1 MMAKGTF
8 FKVLYVDLSEEK
20 TTVEHFD
27 EGFYRTYIG
36 GSGIGAKILFDRTS
50 KTTDPLGPEN
60 LLIFAVGPLTGTKI
74 FNSNRFEVIS
84 KSPLTGI
91 YGEANCGGYWG
102 ECFKRCGY
110 DALIVSGKAK
120 SPIYIY
126 IDSDGVHLKEAS
138 QIWGMDTFS
147 ADQFFKERYGTK
159 SQAAVI
165 GPAGENLVLFASIMT
180 DGVHG
185 RAIGRCGLGAV
196 MGSKYLKAV
205 IVKGAKTVEV
215 MDPKGM
221 AALQKELAPLM
232 NTDLS
237 KAIRRLGTTGGVEFC
252 EQIGNLPIKNWF
264 QGSWPE
270 GAKKIS
276 GQKMADTILV
286 NNYACGRCALR
297 CGRVVRAAGGD
308 HDKREIGGPEY
319 ETVGM
324 IGANCLIDDLTAI
337 SKANELCNRYGMD
350 TISAGGVIGFSME
363 AYERKLITKEDLGGI
378 ELNWGDGNAMI
389 EMLHQI
395 AFRRGWGNELANGV
409 RKMAEKMGGI
419 ASEFAIHVKGLEP
432 PAHDPRA
439 KMSSALQLATS
450 NRGACH
456 LQAFTSDFDEG
467 LYIYDLGVP
476 QMTDRFATAGK
487 AENVIRMQ
495 NLMSMFDSLT
505 CCKFLLFAGI
515 KVNQLVGLLNC
526 VTGWNIGY
534 DGFFQTGERIFN
546 LKRLYNTRL
555 GISRKDDNLP
565 LRLLTHKRGGGTE
578 ALPPLHQMLGEYYE
592 IRKWDE
598 LGIPTTTKINELGL

>member
-1 MMAKGTF
+1 
-8 FKVLYVDLSEEK
+8 
-20 TTVEHFD
+20 
-27 EGFYRTYIG
+27 
-36 GSGIGAKILFDRTS
+36 
-50 KTTDPLGPEN
+50 
-60 LLIFAVGPLTGTKI
+60 
-74 FNSNRFEVIS
+74 
-84 KSPLTGI
+84 
-91 YGEANCGGYWG
+91 
-102 ECFKRCGY
+102 
-110 DALIVSGKAK
+110 
-120 SPIYIY
+120 
-126 IDSDGVHLKEAS
+126 
-138 QIWGMDTFS
+138 MDTFS
-147 ADQFFKERYGTK
+147 ADRFFKERYGTK

-180 DGVHG
+180 GGVHG

-205 IVKGAKTVEV
+205 IVKGSKTVEV
-215 MDPKGM
+215 MDQKGI
-221 AALQKELAPLM
+221 AALQKEIAPLM
-232 NTDLS
+232 NADLP
-237 KAIRRLGTTGGVEFC
+237 KTIRKFGTTGGVEYC

-264 QGSWPE
+264 QGKWPE

-308 HDKREIGGPEY
+308 YDEQEVGGPEY

-324 IGANCLIDDLTAI
+324 IGSNCLIDDLTAI
-337 SKANELCNRYGMD
+337 AKANELCNRYGMD

-363 AYERKLITKEDLGGI
+363 AYERELITKEDLGGI

-389 EMLHQI
+389 EMIHQI
-395 AFRRGWGNELANGV
+395 ALRKGWGDELANGV
-409 RKMAEKMGGI
+409 RKTAEKMGGI

-467 LYIYDLGVP
+467 LYISDLGVP
-476 QMTDRFATAGK
+476 QMTDRFASAGK
-487 AENVIRMQ
+487 AESVIRMQ

-515 KVNQLVGLLNC
+515 KVNQLVSLLNC

-534 DGFFQTGERIFN
+534 EEFFQTGERIFN

-555 GISRKDDNLP
+555 GVSRKDDNLP

-598 LGIPTTTKINELGL
+598 FGVPTNAKINELGL

>member
-1 MMAKGTF
+1 MMAKGYF
-8 FKVLYVDLSEEK
+8 FEVLYVDLSRK
-20 TTVEHFD
+20 KKHTEHFD
-27 EGFYRTYIG
+27 EETYRKYIG
-36 GSGIGAKILFDRTS
+36 GSGLGARILFEGTS
-50 KTTDPLGPEN
+50 KTTDPLGPDN
-60 LLIFAVGPLTGTKI
+60 LLIFAVGPLTGTSV

-84 KSPLTGI
+84 KSPLTDI
-91 YGEANCGGYWG
+91 YAEANCGGYWG

-110 DALIVSGKAK
+110 DAVVISGKAK

-126 IDSDGVHLKEAS
+126 IDDDSVQLEDAS
-138 QIWGMDTFS
+138 QVWGMDTFS
-147 ADQFFKERYGTK
+147 ADDFFKKRYGTNTQ
-159 SQAAVI
+159 SAVI
-165 GPAGENLVLFASIMT
+165 GPAGENIVLFASIMT

-196 MGSKYLKAV
+196 MGSKNLKGV
-205 IVKGAKTVEV
+205 IVRGSKKVEV
-215 MDPKGM
+215 ADPKGIL
-221 AALQKELAPLM
+221 AIQKEIATLLNA
-232 NTDLS
+232 DLP
-237 KAIRRLGTTGGVEFC
+237 KKIRKFGTTGGVEFC
-252 EQIGNLPIKNWF
+252 EEIGNLPIKNWF

-286 NNYACGRCALR
+286 DNYACGRCALR

-308 HDKREIGGPEY
+308 YDKQQIGGPEY

-324 IGANCLIDDLTAI
+324 LGSNCLVDDLSKI

-350 TISAGGVIGFSME
+350 TISTGGVIGFMME
-363 AYERKLITKEDLGGI
+363 AYERKLITKEDLGGL
-378 ELNWGDGNAMI
+378 ELEWGNGDAMI
-389 EMLHQI
+389 EMISQI
-395 AFRRGWGNELANGV
+395 ALRKGWGNELANGV
-409 RKMAEKMGGI
+409 RRTAEKIGGI
-419 ASEFAIHVKGLEP
+419 SSEFAIHVKGLEP

-467 LYIYDLGVP
+467 LFISDLGVP
-476 QMTDRFATAGK
+476 QMEDRFATEGK

-505 CCKFLLFAGI
+505 CCKFLLFAGT
-515 KVNQLVGLLNC
+515 KVNQLLNLLNC
-526 VTGWNIGY
+526 VTGWNVGY
-534 DGFFQTGERIFN
+534 EEFFQTGERIFN

-555 GISRKDDNLP
+555 GVSRKDDNLP

-578 ALPPLHQMLGEYYE
+578 ALPPLYHMLGEYYE
-592 IRKWDE
+592 IRQWDE
-598 LGIPTTTKINELGL
+598 LGIPTDAKIKELGL

>member
-1 MMAKGTF
+1 MAKGF
-8 FKVLYVDLSEEK
+8 FSKVLYVDLSEEK
-20 TTVEHFD
+20 ITVEHF
-27 EGFYRTYIG
+27 EERFYRKYIG
-36 GSGIGAKILFDRTS
+36 GSGLGAKILFDGT
-50 KTTDPLGPEN
+50 TEATDPLGPEN

-110 DALIVSGKAK
+110 DALVVSGKAK
-120 SPIYIY
+120 SPVYIY
-126 IDSDGVHLKEAS
+126 IENDRVKIKDALPV
-138 QIWGMDTFS
+138 WGMDTFA
-147 ADQFFKERYGTK
+147 ADRFFKERYGTS
-159 SQAAVI
+159 SQGAMI

-205 IVKGAKTVEV
+205 IAKGTKTVDIA
-215 MDPKGM
+215 DPTGIS
-221 AALQKELAPLM
+221 ALQKELAPLM
-232 NTDLS
+232 NADLP
-237 KAIRRLGTTGGVEFC
+237 KTIRRLGTTGGVEFC
-252 EQIGNLPIKNWF
+252 EQIGNLPIKNWY

-270 GAKKIS
+270 GAKRIS
-276 GQKMADTILV
+276 GQTMADTILV

-297 CGRVVRAAGGD
+297 CGRVVRADGGEF
-308 HDKREIGGPEY
+308 DKQEIGGPEY

-324 IGANCLIDDLTAI
+324 IGANCLIDDLSAI

-378 ELNWGDGNAMI
+378 DLHWGDGNAMI
-389 EMLHQI
+389 RMLGQI
-395 AFRRGWGNELANGV
+395 AFRKGWGDELANGV
-409 RKMAEKMGGI
+409 RKTAEKMGGI

-467 LYIYDLGVP
+467 LCIPDLGAA

-487 AENVIRMQ
+487 AENVVRMQ

-505 CCKFLLFAGI
+505 CCKFLLFAGM

-526 VTGWNIGY
+526 VTGCEIGY
-534 DGFFQTGERIFN
+534 DEFFQTGERIFN
-546 LKRLYNTRL
+546 LKRLYNTQL

-565 LRLLTHKRGGGTE
+565 LRLLTQKRGGGTE
-578 ALPPLHQMLGEYYE
+578 ALPPLHQMLSEYYT
-592 IRKWDE
+592 IREWDE
-598 LGIPTTTKINELGL
+598 MGLPTESKTRELGL